1 MALLTTG
8 EHEGKTVFIWEGT
21 YDDRMLPKQAKFRW
35 DPDHKRWWTKD
46 ATSAVKLEQYA
57 DKSAQ
62 KLLGKFQEILA
73 DSRATDA
80 DIDIPSNEGLKY
92 MPFQKGGIN
101 YALQR
106 EGTLIGDE
114 MGLGKTIQAIGL
126 INGLPPLKKVLVIC
140 PASLKQNW
148 VNELNKWLVHS
159 YSVVAQGAKGKK
171 ERYFLEAD
179 IIVINYEVLKK
190 YHNEIHST
198 NWDLLIVDECH
209 YLKNNQ
215 AQRTQEVVGCKSW
228 DPDHK
233 DFKPTLQAKRR
244 VFLTGTPILNRPIEL
259 WPVINYLDPETWRS
273 FWFFVKRYCN
283 AYQTRYG
290 WDMSGVSNKQELQD
304 KLRGSVM
311 VRRLK
316 EEVLTELPPKT
327 RQLIPI
333 SNEIPKATL
342 EKINKAFEQIQD
354 KYIDAKSLLDA
365 ARDSGDEDAYRKA
378 ANNLHNIGEA
388 SFTEISA
395 IRKDV
400 ALAKIPVLVK
410 VVEDAIESHKVVV
423 FVWHHDVAHALQEAF
438 KDKCVVIT
446 GETPVNGRQAL
457 VERFQSDPEV
467 KVFIGS
473 IKAAGVGF
481 TLTASSHV
489 IFGEVDWVPANI
501 TQAEDRCHRIGQE
514 DNVLVQH
521 LVIDGTLDVNLI
533 QSILDK
539 QDIITDVL
547 DKENERQGLMANLF
561 LGVEKGKPV
570 PPPPKDYSH
579 IPLDEND
586 CDIIHMA
593 IKLIASMCDGA
604 LAEDGS
610 GYNKYDTG
618 YGNFLGQL
626 PRLNPYSA
634 MKGLRMV
641 YKYKRQLDDELVAQ
655 LAQML
660 EKTKGVE

>member
-1 MALLTTG
+1 MALLTR
-8 EHEGKTVFIWEGT
+8 GKKDGKQIFIWEGT
-21 YDDRMLPKQAKFRW
+21 YEDRMLPKQAKFRW
-35 DPDHKRWWTKD
+35 DPDHKRWWTSD
-46 ATSAVKLEQYA
+46 ATCAVLLEQFA
-57 DKSAQ
+57 DTKARN
-62 KLLGKFQEILA
+62 LLKKFKQTLE

-92 MPFQKGGIN
+92 MAFQKGGIN

-126 INGLPPLKKVLVIC
+126 INGLPSLKKILVIC

-148 VNELNKWLVHS
+148 VNELNKWLVHP
-159 YSVVAQGAKGKK
+159 YSVVAQGVKGKK

-190 YHNEIHST
+190 YHDEIHST

-215 AQRTQEVVGCKSW
+215 AQRTQEVVGCKPW
-228 DPDHK
+228 DPDHE

-259 WPVINYLDPETWRS
+259 WPVINYLDPEGWRS

-283 AYQTRYG
+283 AFQTKYG
-290 WDMSGVSNKQELQD
+290 WDMTGASNRQELQD

-316 EEVLTELPPKT
+316 EEVLKELPPKT
-327 RQLIPI
+327 RQLIPVR
-333 SNEIPKATL
+333 NEISKAKL
-342 EKINKAFEQIQD
+342 DEINKAFNDVQN
-354 KYIDAKSLLDA
+354 KYIDAQAEYDA
-365 ARDSGDEDAYRKA
+365 ARDSGDHDAYLVA
-378 ANNLHNIGEA
+378 ANKLHSVGEA

-395 IRKDV
+395 IRKLI
-400 ALAKIPVLVK
+400 ANAKIPVLTTI
-410 VVEDAIESHKVVV
+410 VENAIESHKVVV
-423 FVWHHDVAHALQEAF
+423 FVWHHDVAHALQDAF
-438 KDKCVVIT
+438 KDQCVVVT

-457 VERFQSDPEV
+457 VDRFQNDPET

-489 IFGEVDWVPANI
+489 IFGEIDWVPANI

-521 LVIDGTLDVNLI
+521 LVIDGTLDVNLVK
-533 QSILDK
+533 SIVDK
-539 QDIITDVL
+539 QEVITDVL
-547 DKENERQGLMANLF
+547 DEQNERNHTMQHLF
-561 LGVEKGKPV
+561 LGISKGKPE
-570 PPPPKDYSH
+570 PPKERDYSG
-579 IPLDEND
+579 INLDEND
-586 CDIIHMA
+586 IDIIHMA
-593 IKLIASMCDGA
+593 VKIIASYCDGA
-604 LAEDGS
+604 FAEDGQ
-610 GYNKYDTG
+610 GYNRYDAG
-618 YGNFLGQL
+618 YGRSLSSFVK
-626 PRLNPYSA
+626 LNPYSA
-634 MKGLRMV
+634 SKALKMV
-641 YKYKRQLDDELVAQ
+641 YKYKGQMDEDLIEELDRIRAKLKE
-655 LAQML
+655 
-660 EKTKGVE
+660 E